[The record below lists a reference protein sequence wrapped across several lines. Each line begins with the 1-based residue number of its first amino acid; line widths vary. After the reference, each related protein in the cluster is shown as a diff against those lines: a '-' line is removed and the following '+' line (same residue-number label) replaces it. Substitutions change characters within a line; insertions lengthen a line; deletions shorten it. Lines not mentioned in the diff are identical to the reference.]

1 MQIMRE
7 RERDVKMEGTTK
19 LLDEIT
25 VENVKRQ
32 IADGWTNSFFVAEH
46 IIGYAIW
53 ECLSDWDRKIITAR
67 IHRVIREN
75 KLL

>member
-1 MQIMRE
+1 
-7 RERDVKMEGTTK
+7 MEDTAK

-25 VENVKRQ
+25 VDNVKKQ
-32 IADGWTNSFFVAEH
+32 IADGWTNSSFIAEH
-46 IIGYAIW
+46 IIGDSIW

-67 IHRVIREN
+67 VHRVIREN